1 MSELWGYCSEHG
13 NEHLEIIDYME
24 LFDGMT
30 EVLTNVQGKLCSM
43 ESVHCEE
50 QHD

>member
-1 MSELWGYCSEHG
+1 MFKESCAPWSQFTVR
-13 NEHLEIIDYME
+13 NNT
-24 LFDGMT
+24 T